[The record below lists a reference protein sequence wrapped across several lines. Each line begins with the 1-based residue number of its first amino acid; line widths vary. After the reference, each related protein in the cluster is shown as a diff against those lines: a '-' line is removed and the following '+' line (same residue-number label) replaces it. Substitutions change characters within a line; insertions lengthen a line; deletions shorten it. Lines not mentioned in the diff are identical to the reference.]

1 MKKLLNPIAHY
12 NEYII
17 LGIGLLSVV
26 GNVLAGHFLQF
37 KMVSILKFQ
46 MMEAG
51 LGEITKAAL
60 ISYGSAILALFLY
73 GLWINRKTRILDI
86 VNTVL
91 LALIPPLA
99 MLFVMRIPLFV
110 QAQEKV
116 MGDPTLVSF
125 TDTVLLMLMALVAL
139 GLLAYFA
146 VLLYRGFKTATN
158 LKSTTQKVLFVVLL
172 FVVAT
177 FSPYLLKL

>member
-1 MKKLLNPIAHY
+1 
-12 NEYII
+12 
-17 LGIGLLSVV
+17 
-26 GNVLAGHFLQF
+26 
-37 KMVSILKFQ
+37 
-46 MMEAG
+46 
-51 LGEITKAAL
+51 
-60 ISYGSAILALFLY
+60 
-73 GLWINRKTRILDI
+73 
-86 VNTVL
+86 
-91 LALIPPLA
+91 
-99 MLFVMRIPLFV
+99 V